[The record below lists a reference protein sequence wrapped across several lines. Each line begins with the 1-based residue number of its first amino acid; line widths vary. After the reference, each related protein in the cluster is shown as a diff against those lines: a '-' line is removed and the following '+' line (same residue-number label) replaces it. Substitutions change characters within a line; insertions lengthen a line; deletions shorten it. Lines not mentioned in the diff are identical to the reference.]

1 MSENESSRIQL
12 AYKLFFRA
20 VREPGVDQII
30 QAAHVLFG
38 CPILFTDEFFRV
50 SSLCPNHTTGD
61 EEWDYIVHHKMM
73 DQKRI
78 LKIMDEF
85 LSGEKPFYKI
95 FYANTGTC
103 ARVPR
108 IMGELVR
115 DDAVYGHVFIFLGDI
130 PLQEDDIE
138 IVRLML
144 DAISIKIDSRVRGM
158 SKWNLAMTTKLQD
171 LLVSETPPHLV
182 DLACDI
188 LSKGIVGDYAILA
201 TPIGPKASQKAF
213 AEYAVSQL
221 QQIYRN
227 VISVIHDRM
236 IITLIGEVKSYGG
249 PKVLRPDTNSFIRQI
264 FQYFKEHDLVSGLS
278 NRFSDIR
285 EVYPH
290 YRQAVLTAQLAQ
302 ESGYQETAV
311 FMDFMPLPMF
321 SAALQQEEASV
332 FLHPSLMELKK
343 YDEEHGTEYY
353 ETMRV
358 FSLTMHD
365 RDATADQLSIHRNTL
380 LYRLNRIS
388 ELFDLPYEDRK
399 VGLNIL
405 CSYLLMECVEHN
417 NSLTTNNF
425 HRPEATDTR
434 RKNNSRK
441 NHPQR
446 SESS

>member
-1 MSENESSRIQL
+1 MADKETSRVQL
-12 AYKLFFRA
+12 AYKLFFHA
-20 VREPGVDQII
+20 VREPGVDQIL
-30 QAAHVLFG
+30 QAAHELFG
-38 CPILFTDEFFRV
+38 CPVLFTDEFFRV
-50 SSLCPNHTTGD
+50 SSLCPNHATGN
-61 EEWDYIVHHKMM
+61 EEWDYIVQHKMM
-73 DQKRI
+73 DQARI
-78 LKIMDEF
+78 LAIMDEF

-95 FYANTGTC
+95 FYANTGSC
-103 ARVPR
+103 AELPR

-115 DDAVYGHVFIFLGDI
+115 EDAVYGHIFVFLGDT
-130 PLQEDDIE
+130 PLQDDDFE
-138 IVRLML
+138 IVQLLL

-171 LLVSETPPHLV
+171 LLTSDTPPHLV

-188 LSKGIVGDYAILA
+188 LSKGILGDYAILA

-227 VISVIHDRM
+227 VISVIHNRV
-236 IITLIGEVKSYGG
+236 IVTLIGEVKSHGG
-249 PKVLRPDTNSFIRQI
+249 PRVLRLDTNSFIQQI
-264 FQYFKEHDLVSGLS
+264 FQYFREHDLISGLS

-290 YRQAVLTAQLAQ
+290 YRQAELTARLAEETGFQ
-302 ESGYQETAV
+302 EPAV

-321 SAALQQEEASV
+321 SAALQQEDAAV
-332 FLHPSLMELKK
+332 FLHPSLMELKQ
-343 YDEEHGTEYY
+343 YDQEHGTEYY

-358 FSLTMHD
+358 FSLTMHN

-417 NSLTTNNF
+417 NFVTSNAYHWTDPGESQK
-425 HRPEATDTR
+425 RPNG
-434 RKNNSRK
+434 KK
-441 NHPQR
+441 
-446 SESS
+446 

>member
-1 MSENESSRIQL
+1 MAENESPRIQL

-20 VREPGVDQII
+20 VREPGVEQII
-30 QAAHVLFG
+30 QAAHVLFE
-38 CPILFTDEFFRV
+38 CPVLFTDEYFRV
-50 SSLCPNHTTGD
+50 SALCPNHTIGD
-61 EEWDYIVHHKMM
+61 EEWDYIVQHKMM

-78 LKIMDEF
+78 LSIMDEF
-85 LSGEKPFYKI
+85 LSGEKPFYQV
-95 FYANTGTC
+95 FYANTGSC
-103 ARVPR
+103 AKNPR
-108 IMGELVR
+108 IMGELVKE
-115 DDAVYGHVFIFLGDI
+115 DAVYGHVFIFLGDI
-130 PLQEDDIE
+130 PLQDDDFE

-171 LLVSETPPHLV
+171 LLAPDTPPHLV

-188 LSKGIVGDYAILA
+188 LGKGIMGDYAILA
-201 TPIGPKASQKAF
+201 TPIGAKASQKAF

-227 VISVIHDRM
+227 VISVIYDRM
-236 IITLIGEVKSYGG
+236 IVTLIGEVKSYGG

-264 FQYFKEHDLVSGLS
+264 FQYFKDHDLISGLS
-278 NRFSDIR
+278 NRFTDIR
-285 EVYPH
+285 DVYPH
-290 YRQAVLTAQLAQ
+290 YRQAVLTAQLAEKSGFQ
-302 ESGYQETAV
+302 EPAV

-321 SAALQQEEASV
+321 SAALQQEDASV
-332 FLHPSLMELKK
+332 FIDPSLLELKK
-343 YDEEHGTEYY
+343 YDEEHGTDYY

-399 VGLNIL
+399 VGLNLL
-405 CSYLLMECVEHN
+405 CSFLLMECVEHN
-417 NSLTTNNF
+417 DSLTTDVY
-425 HRPEATDTR
+425 HRSGQTTGQALISGK
-434 RKNNSRK
+434 KNS
-441 NHPQR
+441 NHPK
-446 SESS
+446 SS

>member
-1 MSENESSRIQL
+1 MADKETSRVQL

-20 VREPGVDQII
+20 VREPGVDQIL
-30 QAAHVLFG
+30 QAAHELFG
-38 CPILFTDEFFRV
+38 CPVLFTDEFFRV
-50 SSLCPNHTTGD
+50 SSLCPNHATGN
-61 EEWDYIVHHKMM
+61 EEWDYIVQHKMM
-73 DQKRI
+73 NQDRI
-78 LKIMDEF
+78 LAIMDEF

-95 FYANTGTC
+95 FYANTGSC
-103 ARVPR
+103 AELPR

-115 DDAVYGHVFIFLGDI
+115 EDAVYGHIFVFLGDT
-130 PLQEDDIE
+130 PLQDDDFE
-138 IVRLML
+138 IVQLLL

-171 LLVSETPPHLV
+171 LLTSDTPPHLV

-188 LSKGIVGDYAILA
+188 LSKGILGDYAILA

-227 VISVIHDRM
+227 VISVIHNRV
-236 IITLIGEVKSYGG
+236 IVTLIGEVKSHGG
-249 PKVLRPDTNSFIRQI
+249 PRVLRPDTNSFIRQI
-264 FQYFKEHDLVSGLS
+264 FQYFREHDLVSGLS
-278 NRFSDIR
+278 DRFSDIR
-285 EVYPH
+285 QVYPH
-290 YRQAVLTAQLAQ
+290 YRQAELTARLAEETGFQ
-302 ESGYQETAV
+302 EPAV

-321 SAALQQEEASV
+321 SAALQQEDATV
-332 FLHPSLMELKK
+332 FLHPSLMELKQ
-343 YDEEHGTEYY
+343 YDQEHGTEYY

-358 FSLTMHD
+358 FSLTMHN

-417 NSLTTNNF
+417 NFVTSNAYHWTDPGESQK
-425 HRPEATDTR
+425 RPNG
-434 RKNNSRK
+434 KK
-441 NHPQR
+441 
-446 SESS
+446 